1 MMTLYSVIGTIEGDT
16 DLYGKNASDLGSYK
30 IAKSGAVTG
39 TGLYV
44 SGYTGFNGTDVNE
57 QEGFYFPIS
66 FTQSQE
72 VREAYMQVVG
82 SKNPPVKMD
91 AENVIYLGKTAATAK
106 KKQVQITH
114 GDDRLILT
122 FEGCAFKKSY
132 GGEEA

>member
-16 DLYGKNASDLGSYK
+16 DLYGKNASDLGSYQ

-122 FEGCAFKKSY
+122 FEGCAFKKS
-132 GGEEA
+132 